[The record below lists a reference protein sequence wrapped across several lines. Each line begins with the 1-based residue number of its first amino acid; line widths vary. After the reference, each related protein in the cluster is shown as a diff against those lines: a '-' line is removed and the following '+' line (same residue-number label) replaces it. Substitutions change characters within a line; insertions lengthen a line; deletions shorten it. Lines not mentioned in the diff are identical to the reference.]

1 MSKKRDVCECLKQS
15 AKAKKPRYVTLAGKI
30 KQTPAAKFTYF
41 LCAWRANLS
50 QPQDQRLKYINHV
63 ARKQIT
69 VYYTHGL
76 ENKNYRSSF
85 LTWGRERKWE
95 KGIKYLKIAELLFLL
110 LWRKK
115 GPVTS
120 FHLTLPILP
129 STQYSETQEVL
140 STISSRIKYINC
152 WVKFWNISETFLWNY
167 VEFESTLLL
176 EQPSRSHCIRGTKQQ
191 LFMAALVCNAL
202 KAA

>member
-115 GPVTS
+115 GQVTS

-129 STQYSETQEVL
+129 STQYSETQRSFQQFPAESNTSSVESNFEIFQKPFYGILLNL
-140 STISSRIKYINC
+140 SPPFC
-152 WVKFWNISETFLWNY
+152 
-167 VEFESTLLL
+167 
-176 EQPSRSHCIRGTKQQ
+176 
-191 LFMAALVCNAL
+191 
-202 KAA
+202 